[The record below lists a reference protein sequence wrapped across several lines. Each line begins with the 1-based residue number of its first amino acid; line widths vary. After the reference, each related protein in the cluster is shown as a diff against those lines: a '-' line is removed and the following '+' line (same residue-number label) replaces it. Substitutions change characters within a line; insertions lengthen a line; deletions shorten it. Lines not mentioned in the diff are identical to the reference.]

1 MPPGDDVIKVL
12 IVDDHAVVREGLRTY
27 LQLEDHVTVV
37 GEAANGREALALAE
51 RLRPDV
57 VLMDLQMPE
66 MDGVAA
72 TRAIKERLPAAHV
85 VVLTSFTDDQHV
97 LPAIRAGATGY
108 LLKDASAEELLQ
120 AIEAAARGQARLHP
134 MVARKLM
141 EQVTTPS
148 GPRAVDQLTPREL
161 EVLRLI
167 ARGLSNKE
175 IAREL
180 VTSERTVKGH
190 VSNILAKLGLAD
202 RTQAALYAVREG
214 LAPLEG

>member
-1 MPPGDDVIKVL
+1 MPPGNDVITVL

-27 LQLEDHVTVV
+27 LQLEEHVEVV
-37 GEAANGREALALAE
+37 GEAANGRDALALAE
-51 RLRPDV
+51 QLRPDV

-72 TRAIKERLPAAHV
+72 TRAIKERLPGSHV

-108 LLKDASAEELLQ
+108 LLKDASAEEILQ
-120 AIEAAARGQARLHP
+120 AVEAAARGQARIHP
-134 MVARKLM
+134 MVAKKLM
-141 EQVTTPS
+141 EQVTAPS
-148 GPRAVDQLTPREL
+148 GPRPVDQLTPRET